1 MLQAQLGA
9 VGLTKQPMRSENEN
23 QQHNGISN
31 QIPQVRADVQF
42 KQAVH
47 DLDGRHG
54 QPPQKAMELIVRYA
68 GILGA
73 EQLCRVTWADL
84 FCGAHHYLDVVSSED
99 LDRIFATMSLCTD
112 EPVTLKGMHPG
123 CICYSGV
130 EVDCTQ
136 IPHKMLA
143 GSARQAQNQ
152 AMLSRF
158 VDAGVVLSGTCVPYL
173 LGFIPLAGEHFVS
186 CESSAVLFINSLWGA
201 CGNGDGIEASFCAA
215 VCGYTPLWGMHLSEN
230 RRATHVVEIRSQPES
245 VHDWDLLGHAV
256 GVKLPPMAVPVLTGN
271 FIRPDAIRL
280 KAFFSSLACAAG
292 TEMCHIAGLTP
303 EAPTVEQAL
312 GGRTD
317 ASRLRID
324 RSDAVDSLRQL
335 NGHRKDRID
344 YISLGCPHYHIDE
357 VRRIAELLD
366 DRKIHTDTV
375 VHIWTAG
382 PFKSMADRCG
392 YTAVIEKA
400 GAHLLTGSCPST
412 RGYPPG
418 VRTAAY
424 DSAKQRMSAAQET
437 DARLYYGSLEQC
449 LQTAASG
456 VWEGCG

>member
-1 MLQAQLGA
+1 MQLTDTQKA
-9 VGLTKQPMRSENEN
+9 
-23 QQHNGISN
+23 I
-31 QIPQVRADVQF
+31 
-42 KQAVH
+42 
-47 DLDGRHG
+47 LDGQRG
-54 QPPQKAMELIVRYA
+54 KAPQKAMELIVRYA

-84 FCGAHHYLDVVSSED
+84 FCGAHQYLDVLKTD
-99 LDRIFATMSLCTD
+99 DPDRIFATMSLCAD
-112 EPVTLKGMHPG
+112 EPVALKSMHRD

-130 EVDCTQ
+130 EADCTEV
-136 IPHKMLA
+136 PEKMLA
-143 GSARQAQNQ
+143 GSDRRVRNQ
-152 AMLSRF
+152 VMLSRF

-215 VCGYTPLWGMHLSEN
+215 VCGYTPLWGMHLPEN
-230 RRATHVVEIRSQPES
+230 RGTTHVVQIRSQPES
-245 VHDWDLLGHAV
+245 VHDWDVLGHAV
-256 GVKLPPMAVPVLTGN
+256 GTKLPPMAVPLLTGD
-271 FIRPDAIRL
+271 FSRPDAIRL

-292 TEMCHIAGLTP
+292 TEMCHIEGLTP
-303 EAPTVEQAL
+303 EAGTIEQAI
-312 GGRTD
+312 GGRNEN
-317 ASRLRID
+317 ARLRVG
-324 RSDAVDSLRQL
+324 RSDAADSLDQL
-335 NGHRKDRID
+335 NGHLRDRID

-357 VRRIAELLD
+357 LRRIAAFLD
-366 DRKIHTDTV
+366 GRRIHADTV

-382 PFKSMADRCG
+382 PFKHMADRCG
-392 YTAVIEKA
+392 YTASIEKA

-412 RGYPPG
+412 RGYPPK

-449 LQTAASG
+449 LQTAVSG
-456 VWEGCG
+456 RWEGC